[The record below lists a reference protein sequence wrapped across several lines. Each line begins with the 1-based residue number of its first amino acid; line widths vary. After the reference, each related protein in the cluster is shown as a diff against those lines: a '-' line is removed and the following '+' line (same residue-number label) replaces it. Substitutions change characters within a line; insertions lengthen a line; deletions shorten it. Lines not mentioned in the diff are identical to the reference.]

1 LSGTGFAFYLT
12 IPYNFNMTSKSKS
25 PEGHFQMLFQYAPIS
40 LWEEDFSQIKSQFDR
55 LRAQGV
61 QALDMYLEEH
71 PDEIE
76 ACMARIKI
84 RNVNLQTLEMYAA
97 ASQDELLANL
107 SVVFRDGMRA
117 HFRDELLALWQGAL
131 TWSGEGVNYRLSGE
145 ALDIRLHWRILPGS
159 EQSWEQVLVTIE
171 NITARK
177 EAERALSASEA
188 RLRSLFENAPISLW
202 EEDYSALKAYLDELR
217 TQGVTDLKGHLT
229 EHPEAIEH
237 SMGLIRVLNVN
248 RKTLELFEAPDKAT
262 LLSSLDKVFRD
273 EMQAHFTGEL
283 VDMWNGK
290 TSYEREGINYSLSG
304 EPLNV
309 HLDWRLMPGHEQDFR
324 WVLVAIQDITARK
337 KAEDYLRYLGTH
349 DVMTSLYNRGFFED
363 AMKKVGDAGIQPI
376 SIIIADLDRLK
387 YVNDHFGH
395 RAGDDLIRRTAEV
408 LKASFVE
415 TDVIAR
421 IGGDEFAVLLPGSD
435 AEAADEALERIQT
448 MVGLNNKYYQG
459 PELSISAGAATQ
471 QEGQSLEK
479 VLNRADDN
487 MYATKSMHR
496 HSRATDK

>member
-1 LSGTGFAFYLT
+1 
-12 IPYNFNMTSKSKS
+12 
-25 PEGHFQMLFQYAPIS
+25 MLFQHAPIS
-40 LWEEDFSQIKSQFDR
+40 LWEEDYSQIKRQFDR

-61 QALDMYLEEH
+61 HELEAYLEEH

-117 HFRDELLALWQGAL
+117 HFREELLALWQGAL

-177 EAERALSASEA
+177 EAERALSISEG

-217 TQGVTDLKGHLT
+217 TQGVTDLKAHLT
-229 EHPEAIEH
+229 KHPEAIEH
-237 SMGLIRVLNVN
+237 CMGLIRVLNVN
-248 RKTLELFEAPDKAT
+248 RKTLELFEAPDKAA

-273 EMQAHFTGEL
+273 EMQAHFTDEL

-290 TSYEREGINYSLSG
+290 TSYEREGINYALSG
-304 EPLNV
+304 EPINV

-363 AMKKVGDAGIQPI
+363 AMKKVGDAGTHPV

-408 LKASFVE
+408 LKASFAE

-435 AEAADEALERIQT
+435 AEVTDEALERIQT